1 MTAPRWLQVLTWRL
15 ISRNAIFRY
24 WYRKHMTDVL
34 FRFEANDIDPEYNIE
49 WARKK
54 LERLK

>member
-1 MTAPRWLQVLTWRL
+1 
-15 ISRNAIFRY
+15 
-24 WYRKHMTDVL
+24 MTDVL